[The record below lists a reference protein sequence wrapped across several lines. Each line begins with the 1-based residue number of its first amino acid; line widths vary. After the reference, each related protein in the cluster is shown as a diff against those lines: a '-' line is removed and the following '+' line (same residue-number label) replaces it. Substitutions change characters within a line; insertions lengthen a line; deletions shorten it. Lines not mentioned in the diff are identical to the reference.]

1 MVKSRISIILK
12 IISQW
17 MIVPCKDRANEII
30 KVRVRK
36 IFLSRLI
43 KVIKVKSK
51 QILAHQVEK
60 KQKDSTCTEK

>member
-1 MVKSRISIILK
+1 MILL
-12 IISQW
+12 
-17 MIVPCKDRANEII
+17 CKDRANEII